1 MHVTNSR
8 RILRRTVMGALAGVL
23 AATGTTLLP
32 SQVSAAEQAA
42 NGGGPARATKG
53 TARDAGVKLSTGERL
68 ERIPGT
74 KGFRVAG
81 ADGQPANGTYAFA
94 QADGELTVRP
104 IGEKRPLP
112 ATTVRTDEAGSG
124 MTPYGAT
131 ANRRVNFSVAE
142 DRGRG
147 GIINLWNTSTW
158 TWYPVNSDQYVAKG
172 TADVP
177 AGTYFATIQYDYYAE
192 TRPSYLL
199 TKSFTVGSTTADV
212 VFDETAAKPMGIVA
226 DDTSARRAGAAV
238 WLTTPNGN
246 TVGQV
251 GGGADRIFVTP
262 FTMSGVTVQ
271 LHDVL
276 TKYGSSQLRPSPYR
290 YDLVHQFKNT
300 VPANPVVTVKTAGLA
315 KTVTTFRSQAGRQ
328 TGRLDTWRKPAD
340 TEPFVA
346 AQAASTV
353 TAPGT
358 LTEYVTPNVTFGRWY
373 LDGDNHVDLR
383 DRSLPA
389 GTSAGETIGQG
400 PLQPGTGGLSD
411 RTSTRIGLYEPY
423 SYSDAHGNR
432 GADYGALQKYRLTS
446 RGATLVDSAYE
457 DGFKTYGATVPQA
470 AAPYEFTHT
479 TIRRGPNARLST
491 RLVREWTFTSSGYS
505 SVPRQDNFLPLLDVS
520 FDVPGLDSR
529 NTAPAGTVRV
539 ATTVTSRSETAT
551 ESLTGLE
558 YSTDDGATWRPA
570 SAEGDITVGADDRF
584 LSLRATGTD
593 DSGATVRTT
602 LIRAFGGPGSVSLP
616 DESAGDVKI
625 SGVTVNGN
633 NPIVVDGALGQYPV
647 SSQAS
652 FNASSPAGIARG
664 GMTLYKGSYE
674 RPDAVIPLLWT
685 ACTPANG
692 TTASCTGDVS
702 IAPRDLADNALAG
715 EWKVAV
721 WAESQDGTSYADRH
735 TARTVRIVRTT
746 RLTTD
751 ATPEPVTK
759 GATLTVTGRFTG
771 SDWLTGGQL
780 GLPGRRVNLEFR
792 RAGTADHVLVG
803 SAVTDSTGKA
813 AVTLKATYDGEY
825 RWNAGPSLIL
835 TTTKPALAPDTIDVR

>member
-1 MHVTNSR
+1 MHVTKSR
-8 RILRRTVMGALAGVL
+8 RLLRRTVMGALAGVL

-32 SQVSAAEQAA
+32 GQVSAADQAA
-42 NGGGPARATKG
+42 NGGGPVRATKG
-53 TARDAGVKLSTGERL
+53 TAKDTGVKLSTGERL

-74 KGFRVAG
+74 KGFRVAA
-81 ADGQPANGTYAFA
+81 ADGRPATGTYAFA
-94 QADGELTVRP
+94 QADGELTVQP
-104 IGEKRPLP
+104 IGRKQPLR
-112 ATTVRTDEAGSG
+112 ATTVRTDESGPG

-131 ANRRVNFSVAE
+131 ANQRVNFSVGG

-147 GIINLWNTSTW
+147 ALINLWNTSTW
-158 TWYPVNSDQYVAKG
+158 TRHAVESEQYAARG
-172 TADVP
+172 TATVP
-177 AGTYFATIQYDYYAE
+177 PGTYFATIQYDYYAE
-192 TRPSYLL
+192 TRPAYLL
-199 TKSFTVGSTTADV
+199 TKTFTVGSTTANV

-226 DDTSARRAGAAV
+226 DDTGARRAGAAV
-238 WLTTPNGN
+238 WLTTPDGDA
-246 TVGQV
+246 VGQV
-251 GGGADRIFVTP
+251 GGGADKIFVTP
-262 FTMSGVTVQ
+262 FTMSGVTVH

-276 TKYGSSQLRPSPYR
+276 TKYGSSQLKPSPYR

-315 KTVTTFRSQAGRQ
+315 KTVTTFHAQAGRQ

-346 AQAASTV
+346 PQAASNV

-358 LTEYVTPNVTFGRWY
+358 LTEYVTPNVTFGRAFY
-373 LDGDNHVDLR
+373 DGENHVDLD
-383 DRSLPA
+383 DRTLPV
-389 GTSAGETIGQG
+389 GTSAGETIGRG
-400 PLQPGTGGLSD
+400 PLQPGAGGDSE
-411 RTSTRIGLYEPY
+411 RRSTQIGLYEPS
-423 SYSDAHGNR
+423 SYGDADGNR

-446 RGATLVDSAYE
+446 RGVTLVDSAYE
-457 DGFKTYGATVPQA
+457 EGFKVYGANVPQA

-479 TIRRGPNARLST
+479 TIRRGPHARLST

-505 SVPRQDNFLPLLDVS
+505 SVPRQDNFLPLLDVA

-539 ATTVTSRSETAT
+539 ATTVTSRWETAT
-551 ESLTGLE
+551 ASLTGLE
-558 YSTDDGATWRPA
+558 YSVDDGATWRPA
-570 SAEGDITVGADDRF
+570 SAEGDLTVGADDRF

-602 LIRAFGGPGSVSLP
+602 LIRAFGGPGSVRLP
-616 DESAGDVKI
+616 DESSGDVKI

-633 NPIVVDGALGQYPV
+633 NPIVVDGAYGQYPV
-647 SSQAS
+647 FAKAA
-652 FNASSPAGIARG
+652 FTASSPAGIARG

-674 RPDAVIPLLWT
+674 RPDAVMRLWT
-685 ACTPANG
+685 VCSPANG
-692 TTASCTGDVS
+692 TTASCTGDVAA
-702 IAPRDLADNALAG
+702 APRELADNALAG

-721 WAESQDGTSYADRH
+721 WAESQDGTSYAERH
-735 TARTVRIVRTT
+735 TARTVRVVRTT

-759 GATLTVTGRFTG
+759 GATLTVTGRFTA

-780 GLPGRRVNLEFR
+780 GFPGQRVDLEFR
-792 RAGTADHVLVG
+792 KAGTTGYALVG

-813 AVTLKATYDGEY
+813 AVTIKAAYDGEY

-835 TTTKPALAPDTIDVR
+835 TTTRPTLTPDAIDVR